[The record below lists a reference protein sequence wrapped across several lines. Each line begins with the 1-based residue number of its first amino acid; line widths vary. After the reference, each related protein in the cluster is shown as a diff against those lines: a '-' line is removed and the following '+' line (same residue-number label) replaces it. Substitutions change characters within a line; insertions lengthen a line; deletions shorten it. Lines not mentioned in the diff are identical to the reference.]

1 MEFTGE
7 RFVPHCHGEIAAEH
21 YHRYFFAASLVS
33 GKRVLDIA
41 SGEGYGT
48 HILAQCAAH
57 VTGVDIS
64 PEAVAHATEKYATQN
79 TTFLEGGTGAIP
91 LPDASVDVVVSF
103 ETLEHVREQEVMLQE
118 IRRVLRDDG
127 ILIISTP
134 NKPIYN
140 SSIDDNEFHL
150 KELEREDFIALL
162 NAQFAHITLLGQK
175 VMFGSLMGGTGGDTC
190 LLRQKEESARAE
202 RLLFPDQAMYYI
214 ALAGNGPPPSVG
226 ATFFEYPLGKSS
238 LSSNLHGQLEALEE
252 RRRAAEEQWQAT
264 EERLKSTQE
273 ELSETR
279 ERLKT
284 AEAAFASVIASSSWR
299 LTAPLRR
306 LRRLLRGGAASR

>member
-7 RFVPHCHGEIAAEH
+7 RFVPQCHGEIAAEH

-64 PEAVAHATEKYATQN
+64 PEAVSNATEQYAGDN
-79 TTFLEGGTGAIP
+79 ITFLQGSARAIP

-103 ETLEHVREQEVMLQE
+103 ETLEHLQEQEEMLQE

-127 ILIISTP
+127 MLIISTP
-134 NKPIYN
+134 NKPVYN
-140 SSIDDNEFHL
+140 LSIDDNEFHV
-150 KELEREDFIALL
+150 KELERKDFIALL
-162 NAQFAHITLLGQK
+162 KTQFANITLLGQK
-175 VMFGSLMGGTGGDTC
+175 VMFGSLLSGTGGDIS
-190 LLRQKEESARAE
+190 LLRQQEESARAE
-202 RLLFPDQAMYYI
+202 RLFFPDQAMYFI
-214 ALAGNGPPPSVG
+214 ALAGNGPLPSVN
-226 ATFFEYPLGKSS
+226 ATFFDYPLGKSS
-238 LSSNLHGQLEALEE
+238 LSATLHGQLEALEE
-252 RRRAAEEQWQAT
+252 RRLAVEQQWHAT
-264 EERLKSTQE
+264 EERLKTTEE
-273 ELSETR
+273 ELSDTK

-284 AEAAFASVIASSSWR
+284 AEAAFASVIASNSWK

-306 LRRLLRGGAASR
+306 LRRLFRGGPATK

>member
-41 SGEGYGT
+41 SGEGYGS

-64 PEAVAHATEKYATQN
+64 PEAVANATEQYAGDN
-79 TTFLEGGTGAIP
+79 ITFLQGSARAIP

-103 ETLEHVREQEVMLQE
+103 ETLEHLHEQEEMLQE

-127 ILIISTP
+127 MLIISTP
-134 NKPIYN
+134 NKPVYN
-140 SSIDDNEFHL
+140 LSIDDNEYHV

-162 NAQFAHITLLGQK
+162 KVQFANITLLGQK
-175 VMFGSLMGGTGGDTC
+175 VMFGSLLNGTSGDIS
-190 LLRQKEESARAE
+190 LLRQQEESACAE
-202 RLLFPDQAMYYI
+202 RMLFADQAMYFI
-214 ALAGNGPPPSVG
+214 ALAGNGPLPSVG

-238 LSSNLHGQLEALEE
+238 LSSKLHGQLEALEK
-252 RRRAAEEQWQAT
+252 QWHAT
-264 EERLKSTQE
+264 EE
-273 ELSETR
+273 ELSDTR

-284 AEAAFASVIASSSWR
+284 AEAAFASVIASSSWK

-306 LRRLLRGGAASR
+306 LRRLLRGGPATK

>member
-64 PEAVAHATEKYATQN
+64 PEAVANAAEQYAGDN
-79 TTFLEGGTGAIP
+79 ITFLQGSARAIP

-103 ETLEHVREQEVMLQE
+103 ETLEHLHEQEEMLQE

-127 ILIISTP
+127 MLIMSTP
-134 NKPIYN
+134 NRPIF
-140 SSIDDNEFHL
+140 STRGVDQFHV
-150 KELEREDFIALL
+150 KELSRDEFTALL
-162 NAQFAHITLLGQK
+162 AGQFSHLSLLGQK
-175 VMFGSLMGGTGGDTC
+175 VAYGSLLSGAGGC
-190 LLRQKEESARAE
+190 LSLLRRKEESVTADS
-202 RLLFPDQAMYYI
+202 LPFLDQAMYFI
-214 ALAGNGPPPSVG
+214 ALAANVPLPCAEAS
-226 ATFFEYPLGKSS
+226 FFEYPLEQSDAAIK
-238 LSSNLHGQLEALEE
+238 LHRELAALEE
-252 RRRAAEEQWQAT
+252 RRHAA
-264 EERLKSTQE
+264 EERLKTTEE
-273 ELSETR
+273 ELRDTK

-284 AEAAFASVIASSSWR
+284 AEAAFVSVIASSSWK

-306 LRRLLRGGAASR
+306 LRRLLRGGPATK